1 MSTHL
6 RSFTSNKATL
16 LQYLLQ
22 AFCVLSTIVMR
33 VIISLVLSVFDFVFY
48 LQTFGIILTI
58 GMRAM
63 INRVSVIGAYLTV
76 SGALLLGTIV
86 TGNLIFLSND
96 CRNGLF
102 YLCSKYS

>member
-6 RSFTSNKATL
+6 RSSMSNKATL
-16 LQYLLQ
+16 LPYLLQ
-22 AFCVLSTIVMR
+22 AFGVLSTLVMS

-63 INRVSVIGAYLTV
+63 INRVSVIGANITV
-76 SGALLLGTIV
+76 SGALLLGTILA
-86 TGNLIFLSND
+86 GNLIFQSND
-96 CRNGLF
+96 FRNGLF
-102 YLCSKYS
+102 YMCSKIS

>member
-1 MSTHL
+1 
-6 RSFTSNKATL
+6 
-16 LQYLLQ
+16 
-22 AFCVLSTIVMR
+22 MR

-63 INRVSVIGAYLTV
+63 INRVSVIGANLTV

-86 TGNLIFLSND
+86 TGNLIFTSND
-96 CRNGLF
+96 FRNGLF
-102 YLCSKYS
+102 